1 MAPLLIFAILSFLS
15 ITRAEDRP
23 HGLANQSPM
32 AVSPDAYAFFHPN
45 VLQPST
51 ANPCVSSS
59 CSTMPLAATVKSTPA
74 QQSTPTGSR
83 GLGAGGIAG
92 ISLSLLFVCL
102 VGMGVYYVMIKRR
115 ANLQKAANP
124 EQQANV

>member
-1 MAPLLIFAILSFLS
+1 MAPLLIFAILSFLF

-45 VLQPST
+45 ALQPST
-51 ANPCVSSS
+51 ANP
-59 CSTMPLAATVKSTPA
+59 STMPLAATVKSTPA
-74 QQSTPTGSR
+74 QQSAPTRSR

-92 ISLSLLFVCL
+92 ISLSFLFVCL

-115 ANLQKAANP
+115 ANLQKAANL
-124 EQQANV
+124 EQQATV

>member
-1 MAPLLIFAILSFLS
+1 MAPLLIFAFLSFLS
-15 ITRAEDRP
+15 ITRAEDRA

-32 AVSPDAYAFFHPN
+32 AISPDAYSFFHPN
-45 VLQPST
+45 ALQPSA

-74 QQSTPTGSR
+74 QQSAPTRSR

-92 ISLSLLFVCL
+92 ISLSFLFVCL
-102 VGMGVYYVMIKRR
+102 VGMGVYYVSIKRR
-115 ANLQKAANP
+115 ANLERAANP
-124 EQQANV
+124 EQQAKV